1 MGLEEAE
8 PVGRDD
14 DTSEVSKEPL
24 CAEPDVLPA
33 PELSNR
39 AKGGGGAME
48 MCWCWDDKSRGGGF
62 IVSERG
68 CICSVCGLDS
78 FEDGEGETMEG
89 EDGGDS
95 SKLPSEEGGLAQ
107 LPSP

>member
-8 PVGRDD
+8 PVDRDD
-14 DTSEVSKEPL
+14 DTSEGSKEPL

-33 PELSNR
+33 PELSNS

-48 MCWCWDDKSRGGGF
+48 RCWCWDDDNRGGGF

-78 FEDGEGETMEG
+78 FEDGEGEIMEG

>member
-1 MGLEEAE
+1 M
-8 PVGRDD
+8 GRDD
-14 DTSEVSKEPL
+14 DTSEGSKEPL
-24 CAEPDVLPA
+24 CAGPDVLPT

-39 AKGGGGAME
+39 DN
-48 MCWCWDDKSRGGGF
+48 WCRCCEDEIRGGGF
-62 IVSERG
+62 IVSDRG

-78 FEDGEGETMEG
+78 FKDRGGVIMEG